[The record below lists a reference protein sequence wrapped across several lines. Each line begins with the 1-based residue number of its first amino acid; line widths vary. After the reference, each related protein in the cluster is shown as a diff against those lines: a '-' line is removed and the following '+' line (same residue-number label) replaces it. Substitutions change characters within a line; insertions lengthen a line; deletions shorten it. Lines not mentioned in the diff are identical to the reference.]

1 MRKIFTD
8 SIIEQYKNNKQ
19 LITYELLQKLRSYG
33 NEGKQIALEILDTE
47 KTPDNYYIDAYG
59 EKIAFLGDR
68 EIKRP
73 FTKMK
78 LAQIHIDELKRCAE
92 DLNYFRENY
101 VKIRT
106 KDGINFPEM
115 RPYQQGFLDALTSD
129 YETIVSLQPR
139 QCCSGDTKVNVD
151 NCEMSFEKLF
161 DECKNPESETFN
173 TMLSQITKRKFIET
187 YLGNGRKILTPLG
200 YKEIE
205 YIHKTIPYEK
215 YRLKTESGIVLECA
229 ENHVIILEDGSECYA
244 KNSLNKIV
252 KTINGIDKIIVCEDL
267 HIKENMYDISIKE
280 DTELYYSNGILSH
293 NSGKSVT
300 TAIYMVWLFN
310 FDHDKNMGICANNG
324 GLAREFLN
332 NVRNMFYGLP
342 MWMRV
347 GVSVWNKGT
356 IESENKMRILTDSP
370 SENSFRGYTLN
381 FLVVDETAFIR
392 PSVFSVFLDS
402 VMPAQSALAWKK
414 NLFISTANG
423 MNHFYELVQGA
434 KRRKT
439 FKGLSKEEKEKIIKK
454 NPVLETKQNEDGS
467 FDVVVDKPS
476 NGMLYY
482 DVSWRDVP
490 RFNSKGEQ
498 ISHEEFREQVI
509 DKYGLVYFNQ
519 NYGNEFIGSSYTLI
533 DADILKNMVPEEPIL
548 KWDNRLDVFVEPIKD
563 HKYIMAVDP
572 AKGGLDA
579 FAVQIIDVTS
589 FPFGQ
594 VADTQIFKCNYQI
607 MPEFLNEWGNR
618 YNNAYMI
625 IENNEGAGTFIAN
638 MMLLDFEYE
647 NLFFTKK
654 DNGKFSKE
662 PGFRTTTKTR
672 TQILETFKHFV
683 DNKRLIIR
691 DKKTINELYSFI
703 IKDNKYQ
710 ADDGSHDDL
719 VMSMALAF
727 VPFISSRNFED
738 MKELVK
744 KLYSDEDLKDT
755 SFSDYLVIGNF
766 DISVDE
772 EESIAGKPYDEKY
785 NYSYEYYS
793 NPFIDYH
800 QH

>member
-47 KTPDNYYIDAYG
+47 KTSDNYYVDAYG

-115 RPYQQGFLDALTSD
+115 RNYQQGFLDALTSD

-139 QCCSGDTKVNVD
+139 Q
-151 NCEMSFEKLF
+151 
-161 DECKNPESETFN
+161 
-173 TMLSQITKRKFIET
+173 
-187 YLGNGRKILTPLG
+187 
-200 YKEIE
+200 
-205 YIHKTIPYEK
+205 
-215 YRLKTESGIVLECA
+215 
-229 ENHVIILEDGSECYA
+229 
-244 KNSLNKIV
+244 
-252 KTINGIDKIIVCEDL
+252 
-267 HIKENMYDISIKE
+267 
-280 DTELYYSNGILSH
+280 
-293 NSGKSVT
+293 SGKSVT

-332 NVRNMFYGLP
+332 NVRNMFYNLP

-392 PSVFSVFLDS
+392 PSVFSAFMDS

-423 MNHFYELVQGA
+423 MNHFYDLVQGA

-439 FKGLSKEEKEKIIKK
+439 FKGLSKEEKEEIIKK

-498 ISHEEFREQVI
+498 ISHEEFKEQVV

-533 DADILKNMVPEEPIL
+533 DADVLKNMVPEEPIL

-589 FPFGQ
+589 FPFEQ
-594 VADTQIFKCNYQI
+594 VADAQIFKCNYQI

-638 MMLLDFEYE
+638 MMHLDFEYE

-654 DNGKFSKE
+654 DNGKLSKE

-772 EESIAGKPYDEKY
+772 EESIAGKPYDDRY

-793 NPFIDYH
+793 RTNNS
-800 QH
+800 

>member
-47 KTPDNYYIDAYG
+47 KTPDNYYVDAYG

-115 RPYQQGFLDALTSD
+115 RTYQQGFLDALTSD

-139 QCCSGDTKVNVD
+139 QCCGGDTKVNVD
-151 NCEMSFEKLF
+151 NCEMSIEDLF
-161 DECKNPESETFN
+161 NECKSPESETFN
-173 TMLSQITKRKFIET
+173 TLLSQITKRKFIET
-187 YLGNGRKILTPLG
+187 YPGNGRKILTPLG

-215 YRLKTESGIVLECA
+215 YRLKTESGMVLECA

-252 KTINGIDKIIVCEDL
+252 KTINGIDKIVVCEDL

-293 NSGKSVT
+293 NSGKSIT

-392 PSVFSVFLDS
+392 PSVFSAFMDS

-423 MNHFYELVQGA
+423 MNHFYDLVQGA

-439 FKGLSKEEKEKIIKK
+439 FKGLSKEEKEEIIKK

-498 ISHEEFREQVI
+498 ISHEEFKEQVV

-589 FPFGQ
+589 FPFEQ
-594 VADTQIFKCNYQI
+594 VADAQIFKCNYQI
-607 MPEFLNEWGNR
+607 MPEFLNEWGKR
-618 YNNAYMI
+618 YNYAYMI

-662 PGFRTTTKTR
+662 PGFRTTTRTR

-772 EESIAGKPYDEKY
+772 EESIAGKPYDDRY

-793 NPFIDYH
+793 RFLS
-800 QH
+800 

>member
-1 MRKIFTD
+1 MTSSIDKRKKTQLIKYGNEIYQQTEDFKNKREKTCLEKYGVKTPLHSPEIRKKIYEKLNKKKISDSIVKSREKEKVYSGEYYSIEETKNLCETINEKYFGSGKYRILIKEEPKLYFSILKYSKEFENCKNGTNFRGRVKYLLGHFKRIQCPYCGNYLKYDCGSRKIMYICHNCKLPKIRSEEYCYLNDLNYEEEKKRISEIIKNAQKNYKGPNVNSKECFIKKYGKEEGLKRYLSHIKNVVDSNHRYSNISKEFFEKLIEKTNLDKSLCFYAENEKRFDLSEEEQKTLNRKCIYVDFLVGNKIIEYNGLFWHEKDRRIEDFNRKIFLEKMGYEVLTVWD
-8 SIIEQYKNNKQ
+8 KTKGELERAINFINKDRFQILTSEGYSNFNGIAKHLVSKTLLFTLENNKTIEVSEEHRFFINHLEYFAKDLKIGDCLEIKNRILERIIDIKIIEK
-19 LITYELLQKLRSYG
+19 
-33 NEGKQIALEILDTE
+33 
-47 KTPDNYYIDAYG
+47 
-59 EKIAFLGDR
+59 
-68 EIKRP
+68 
-73 FTKMK
+73 
-78 LAQIHIDELKRCAE
+78 
-92 DLNYFRENY
+92 
-101 VKIRT
+101 
-106 KDGINFPEM
+106 
-115 RPYQQGFLDALTSD
+115 
-129 YETIVSLQPR
+129 
-139 QCCSGDTKVNVD
+139 
-151 NCEMSFEKLF
+151 
-161 DECKNPESETFN
+161 ESE
-173 TMLSQITKRKFIET
+173 
-187 YLGNGRKILTPLG
+187 
-200 YKEIE
+200 
-205 YIHKTIPYEK
+205 
-215 YRLKTESGIVLECA
+215 V
-229 ENHVIILEDGSECYA
+229 
-244 KNSLNKIV
+244 
-252 KTINGIDKIIVCEDL
+252 
-267 HIKENMYDISIKE
+267 YDI
-280 DTELYYSNGILSH
+280 
-293 NSGKSVT
+293 
-300 TAIYMVWLFN
+300 
-310 FDHDKNMGICANNG
+310 
-324 GLAREFLN
+324 
-332 NVRNMFYGLP
+332 
-342 MWMRV
+342 
-347 GVSVWNKGT
+347 
-356 IESENKMRILTDSP
+356 
-370 SENSFRGYTLN
+370 
-381 FLVVDETAFIR
+381 
-392 PSVFSVFLDS
+392 
-402 VMPAQSALAWKK
+402 
-414 NLFISTANG
+414 
-423 MNHFYELVQGA
+423 
-434 KRRKT
+434 
-439 FKGLSKEEKEKIIKK
+439 
-454 NPVLETKQNEDGS
+454 LETKNHT
-467 FDVVVDKPS
+467 
-476 NGMLYY
+476 YY
-482 DVSWRDVP
+482 ANDIL
-490 RFNSKGEQ
+490 N
-498 ISHEEFREQVI
+498 H
-509 DKYGLVYFNQ
+509 NC
-519 NYGNEFIGSSYTLI
+519 EFIGSSYTLI

-594 VADTQIFKCNYQI
+594 VADAQIFKCNYQI

-638 MMLLDFEYE
+638 MMHLDFEYE

-772 EESIAGKPYDEKY
+772 EESIAGKPYDDRY

-793 NPFIDYH
+793 RTNNF
-800 QH
+800 

>member
-8 SIIEQYKNNKQ
+8 SVIEHYKNNKQ

-101 VKIRT
+101 IKIRT

-115 RPYQQGFLDALTSD
+115 RSYQQGFLDALTSD

-139 QCCSGDTKVNVD
+139 QCCCKDTKVNVD

-173 TMLSQITKRKFIET
+173 TLLSQITKRKFIET
-187 YLGNGRKILTPLG
+187 YPGNGRKILTPLG

-205 YIHKTIPYEK
+205 YIHKTIPYKK

-229 ENHVIILEDGSECYA
+229 ENHVIILEDETECYA

-252 KTINGIDKIIVCEDL
+252 KTINGIDKIVVCEDL

-392 PSVFSVFLDS
+392 PSVFSAFMDS

-434 KRRKT
+434 KKRKT
-439 FKGLSKEEKEKIIKK
+439 FKGLSKEEKEEIIKK
-454 NPVLETKQNEDGS
+454 NPVLETKENEDGS

-498 ISHEEFREQVI
+498 ISHEDFKEQVV

-519 NYGNEFIGSSYTLI
+519 NYACISENSEINIFDTLNNSEFS
-533 DADILKNMVPEEPIL
+533 
-548 KWDNRLDVFVEPIKD
+548 IKVKD
-563 HKYIMAVDP
+563 FYD
-572 AKGGLDA
+572 
-579 FAVQIIDVTS
+579 
-589 FPFGQ
+589 
-594 VADTQIFKCNYQI
+594 
-607 MPEFLNEWGNR
+607 FLYR
-618 YNNAYMI
+618 
-625 IENNEGAGTFIAN
+625 
-638 MMLLDFEYE
+638 
-647 NLFFTKK
+647 
-654 DNGKFSKE
+654 
-662 PGFRTTTKTR
+662 
-672 TQILETFKHFV
+672 
-683 DNKRLIIR
+683 
-691 DKKTINELYSFI
+691 
-703 IKDNKYQ
+703 
-710 ADDGSHDDL
+710 
-719 VMSMALAF
+719 
-727 VPFISSRNFED
+727 
-738 MKELVK
+738 
-744 KLYSDEDLKDT
+744 
-755 SFSDYLVIGNF
+755 
-766 DISVDE
+766 
-772 EESIAGKPYDEKY
+772 
-785 NYSYEYYS
+785 
-793 NPFIDYH
+793 
-800 QH
+800 

>member
-19 LITYELLQKLRSYG
+19 LITFELLQKLRSYG

-139 QCCSGDTKVNVD
+139 Q
-151 NCEMSFEKLF
+151 
-161 DECKNPESETFN
+161 
-173 TMLSQITKRKFIET
+173 
-187 YLGNGRKILTPLG
+187 
-200 YKEIE
+200 
-205 YIHKTIPYEK
+205 
-215 YRLKTESGIVLECA
+215 
-229 ENHVIILEDGSECYA
+229 
-244 KNSLNKIV
+244 
-252 KTINGIDKIIVCEDL
+252 
-267 HIKENMYDISIKE
+267 
-280 DTELYYSNGILSH
+280 
-293 NSGKSVT
+293 SGKSVT

-347 GVSVWNKGT
+347 GVSVWNKGS

-392 PSVFSVFLDS
+392 PSVFSAFMDS

-423 MNHFYELVQGA
+423 MNHFYDLVQGA

-439 FKGLSKEEKEKIIKK
+439 FKGLSKEEKEEIIKK
-454 NPVLETKQNEDGS
+454 NPVLETKENEDGS

-498 ISHEEFREQVI
+498 ITHEEFKEQVV

-533 DADILKNMVPEEPIL
+533 DADVLKNMVPEEPIL
-548 KWDNRLDVFVEPIKD
+548 KWDNRLDVFVEPIEN

-579 FAVQIIDVTS
+579 FAVQIIDVNS
-589 FPFGQ
+589 FPFEQ
-594 VADTQIFKCNYQI
+594 VADAQIFKCNYQI

-638 MMLLDFEYE
+638 MMHLDFEYE

-691 DKKTINELYSFI
+691 DKKTINELYAFI

-744 KLYSDEDLKDT
+744 KLYSGEDLKDT

-793 NPFIDYH
+793 RTNNF
-800 QH
+800 

>member
-47 KTPDNYYIDAYG
+47 KTPDNYYVDAYG

-115 RPYQQGFLDALTSD
+115 RTYQQGFLDALTSD

-151 NCEMSFEKLF
+151 NCEMSIEDLF
-161 DECKNPESETFN
+161 NECKSPESETFN
-173 TMLSQITKRKFIET
+173 TLLCQITKRKFIET
-187 YLGNGRKILTPLG
+187 YPGNGRKILTPLG

-215 YRLKTESGIVLECA
+215 YRLKTESGMMLECA
-229 ENHVIILEDGSECYA
+229 ENHVIILEDDSECYA

-252 KTINGIDKIIVCEDL
+252 KTINGIDKIVECEDL

-392 PSVFSVFLDS
+392 PSIFSEFMDS

-423 MNHFYELVQGA
+423 MNHFYDLVQGA

-439 FKGLSKEEKEKIIKK
+439 FKGLSKEEKEEIIKK

-498 ISHEEFREQVI
+498 ITHDEFKEQVV

-533 DADILKNMVPEEPIL
+533 DADVLKNMIPEEPIL

-594 VADTQIFKCNYQI
+594 VADAQIFKCNYQI

-638 MMLLDFEYE
+638 MMHLDFEYE

-772 EESIAGKPYDEKY
+772 EESIAGKPYDDRY

-793 NPFIDYH
+793 RTNNF
-800 QH
+800 

>member
-1 MRKIFTD
+1 MSEYQVLTSNGFKDFDDVIF
-8 SIIEQYKNNKQ
+8 K
-19 LITYELLQKLRSYG
+19 G
-33 NEGKQIALEILDTE
+33 
-47 KTPDNYYIDAYG
+47 
-59 EKIAFLGDR
+59 
-68 EIKRP
+68 
-73 FTKMK
+73 
-78 LAQIHIDELKRCAE
+78 
-92 DLNYFRENY
+92 
-101 VKIRT
+101 T
-106 KDGINFPEM
+106 KDGLEISTEHYSIKVTDNHKFYINGKFV
-115 RPYQQGFLDALTSD
+115 YANTLKIGDLL
-129 YETIVSLQPR
+129 ET
-139 QCCSGDTKVNVD
+139 DTGL
-151 NCEMSFEKLF
+151 EE
-161 DECKNPESETFN
+161 
-173 TMLSQITKRKFIET
+173 ITKIIPVKNIEV
-187 YLGNGRKILTPLG
+187 YDLLNV
-200 YKEIE
+200 
-205 YIHKTIPYEK
+205 
-215 YRLKTESGIVLECA
+215 S
-229 ENHVIILEDGSECYA
+229 DGHHF
-244 KNSLNKIV
+244 
-252 KTINGIDKIIVCEDL
+252 T
-267 HIKENMYDISIKE
+267 
-280 DTELYYSNGILSH
+280 
-293 NSGKSVT
+293 
-300 TAIYMVWLFN
+300 
-310 FDHDKNMGICANNG
+310 ANNI
-324 GLAREFLN
+324 E
-332 NVRNMFYGLP
+332 
-342 MWMRV
+342 
-347 GVSVWNKGT
+347 VSNC
-356 IESENKMRILTDSP
+356 
-370 SENSFRGYTLN
+370 
-381 FLVVDETAFIR
+381 AFIR
-392 PSVFSVFLDS
+392 PSIFSDFMDS

-423 MNHFYELVQGA
+423 MNHFYDLVQGA

-439 FKGLSKEEKEKIIKK
+439 FKGLSKEEKEEIIKK
-454 NPVLETKQNEDGS
+454 NPVLETKENEDGS

-498 ISHEEFREQVI
+498 ISHEEFKEQVV

-533 DADILKNMVPEEPIL
+533 DADVLKNMIPEEPIL

-589 FPFGQ
+589 FPFEQ
-594 VADTQIFKCNYQI
+594 VADAQIFKCNYQI

-683 DNKRLIIR
+683 DNKRLVIR
-691 DKKTINELYSFI
+691 DKKTINELYTFI

-772 EESIAGKPYDEKY
+772 EESIAGKPYDDKY

-793 NPFIDYH
+793 RTNNF
-800 QH
+800 

>member
-47 KTPDNYYIDAYG
+47 KSPDNYYIDAYG
-59 EKIAFLGDR
+59 EKITFLGDR

-115 RPYQQGFLDALTSD
+115 RSYQQGFLDALTSD

-139 QCCSGDTKVNVD
+139 Q
-151 NCEMSFEKLF
+151 
-161 DECKNPESETFN
+161 
-173 TMLSQITKRKFIET
+173 
-187 YLGNGRKILTPLG
+187 
-200 YKEIE
+200 
-205 YIHKTIPYEK
+205 
-215 YRLKTESGIVLECA
+215 
-229 ENHVIILEDGSECYA
+229 
-244 KNSLNKIV
+244 
-252 KTINGIDKIIVCEDL
+252 
-267 HIKENMYDISIKE
+267 
-280 DTELYYSNGILSH
+280 
-293 NSGKSVT
+293 SGKSVT

-310 FDHDKNMGICANNG
+310 FDHKKDMGICANNG

-332 NVRNMFYGLP
+332 NVKNMFYGLP

-347 GVSVWNKGT
+347 GVTVWNKGT
-356 IESENKMRILTDSP
+356 IESENKMRILTAVP
-370 SENSFRGYTLN
+370 SEESFRGYTLN

-392 PSVFSVFLDS
+392 PSIFSEFMDS

-423 MNHFYELVQGA
+423 MNHFYDLVQGA

-439 FKGLSKEEKEKIIKK
+439 FKGLSKEEKEEIIKK

-482 DVSWRDVP
+482 EVSWRDVP

-498 ISHEEFREQVI
+498 ISHEEFREQVV

-589 FPFGQ
+589 FPFEQ
-594 VADTQIFKCNYQI
+594 VADAQIFKCNYQI

-662 PGFRTTTKTR
+662 PGFRTTTRTR

-766 DISVDE
+766 DISIDE
-772 EESIAGKPYDEKY
+772 EESIAGKPYDDRY

-793 NPFIDYH
+793 RTNNF
-800 QH
+800 

>member
-47 KTPDNYYIDAYG
+47 KTSDNYYVDAYG

-101 VKIRT
+101 IKIRT

-115 RPYQQGFLDALTSD
+115 RTYQQGFLDALTSD

-139 QCCSGDTKVNVD
+139 Q
-151 NCEMSFEKLF
+151 
-161 DECKNPESETFN
+161 
-173 TMLSQITKRKFIET
+173 
-187 YLGNGRKILTPLG
+187 
-200 YKEIE
+200 
-205 YIHKTIPYEK
+205 
-215 YRLKTESGIVLECA
+215 
-229 ENHVIILEDGSECYA
+229 
-244 KNSLNKIV
+244 
-252 KTINGIDKIIVCEDL
+252 
-267 HIKENMYDISIKE
+267 
-280 DTELYYSNGILSH
+280 
-293 NSGKSVT
+293 SGKSIT

-310 FDHDKNMGICANNG
+310 FDHKKDMGICANNG

-332 NVRNMFYGLP
+332 NVKNMFYGLP

-347 GVSVWNKGT
+347 GVTVWNKGT
-356 IESENKMRILTDSP
+356 IESENKMRILTAVP
-370 SENSFRGYTLN
+370 SEESFRGYTLN

-392 PSVFSVFLDS
+392 PSVFSEFMDS

-439 FKGLSKEEKEKIIKK
+439 FKGVSKEEKEKIIKK
-454 NPVLETKQNEDGS
+454 NPVLETKENEDGS

-482 DVSWRDVP
+482 EVSWRDVP

-498 ISHEEFREQVI
+498 ISHEEFREQVV

-533 DADILKNMVPEEPIL
+533 DSDILKNMVPEEPIL

-579 FAVQIIDVTS
+579 FAIQIIDVTS
-589 FPFGQ
+589 FPFEQ
-594 VADTQIFKCNYQI
+594 VADAQIFKCNYQI

-638 MMLLDFEYE
+638 MMHLDFEYE

-772 EESIAGKPYDEKY
+772 EESIAGKPYDDRY

-793 NPFIDYH
+793 RTNNF
-800 QH
+800 

>member
-1 MRKIFTD
+1 MSEYQVLTSNGFKDFEDVIFKGVKD
-8 SIIEQYKNNKQ
+8 
-19 LITYELLQKLRSYG
+19 G
-33 NEGKQIALEILDTE
+33 LEISTEHYSIKVTDNHKFYINGKFVYANTLKIGDLLETDTGLE
-47 KTPDNYYIDAYG
+47 
-59 EKIAFLGDR
+59 E
-68 EIKRP
+68 
-73 FTKMK
+73 
-78 LAQIHIDELKRCAE
+78 
-92 DLNYFRENY
+92 
-101 VKIRT
+101 
-106 KDGINFPEM
+106 
-115 RPYQQGFLDALTSD
+115 
-129 YETIVSLQPR
+129 
-139 QCCSGDTKVNVD
+139 
-151 NCEMSFEKLF
+151 
-161 DECKNPESETFN
+161 
-173 TMLSQITKRKFIET
+173 ITKIIPVKNIEV
-187 YLGNGRKILTPLG
+187 YDLLNV
-200 YKEIE
+200 
-205 YIHKTIPYEK
+205 
-215 YRLKTESGIVLECA
+215 S
-229 ENHVIILEDGSECYA
+229 DGHHF
-244 KNSLNKIV
+244 
-252 KTINGIDKIIVCEDL
+252 T
-267 HIKENMYDISIKE
+267 
-280 DTELYYSNGILSH
+280 
-293 NSGKSVT
+293 
-300 TAIYMVWLFN
+300 
-310 FDHDKNMGICANNG
+310 ANNI
-324 GLAREFLN
+324 E
-332 NVRNMFYGLP
+332 
-342 MWMRV
+342 
-347 GVSVWNKGT
+347 VSNC
-356 IESENKMRILTDSP
+356 
-370 SENSFRGYTLN
+370 
-381 FLVVDETAFIR
+381 AFIR
-392 PSVFSVFLDS
+392 PSIFSAFMDS

-423 MNHFYELVQGA
+423 MNHFYDLVQGA
-434 KRRKT
+434 KKRKT
-439 FKGLSKEEKEKIIKK
+439 FKGLSNEEKEEIIKK

-467 FDVVVDKPS
+467 FEVVVDKPS

-482 DVSWRDVP
+482 EVSWRDVP
-490 RFNSKGEQ
+490 RFNSKGIQ
-498 ISHEEFREQVI
+498 ISHEEFREQVV

-519 NYGNEFIGSSYTLI
+519 NYGNEFLGSSYTLI
-533 DADILKNMVPEEPIL
+533 DADVLKNMVPEEPIL

-589 FPFGQ
+589 FPFEQ
-594 VADTQIFKCNYQI
+594 VADAQIFKCNYQI

-638 MMLLDFEYE
+638 MMHLDFEYE

-691 DKKTINELYSFI
+691 DKKTINELYAFI

-772 EESIAGKPYDEKY
+772 EESIAGKPYDDRY

-793 NPFIDYH
+793 NFDYH
-800 QH
+800 RH

>member
-47 KTPDNYYIDAYG
+47 KTSDNYYVDAYG

-101 VKIRT
+101 IKIRT

-115 RPYQQGFLDALTSD
+115 RTYQQGFLDALTSD

-139 QCCSGDTKVNVD
+139 Q
-151 NCEMSFEKLF
+151 
-161 DECKNPESETFN
+161 
-173 TMLSQITKRKFIET
+173 
-187 YLGNGRKILTPLG
+187 
-200 YKEIE
+200 
-205 YIHKTIPYEK
+205 
-215 YRLKTESGIVLECA
+215 
-229 ENHVIILEDGSECYA
+229 
-244 KNSLNKIV
+244 
-252 KTINGIDKIIVCEDL
+252 
-267 HIKENMYDISIKE
+267 
-280 DTELYYSNGILSH
+280 
-293 NSGKSVT
+293 SGKSIT

-310 FDHDKNMGICANNG
+310 FDHKKDMGICANNG
-324 GLAREFLN
+324 GLVREFLN
-332 NVRNMFYGLP
+332 NVKNMFYGLP

-347 GVSVWNKGT
+347 GVTVWNKGT
-356 IESENKMRILTDSP
+356 IESENKMRILTAVP
-370 SENSFRGYTLN
+370 SEESFRGYTLN

-392 PSVFSVFLDS
+392 PSVFSEFMDS

-439 FKGLSKEEKEKIIKK
+439 FKGVSKEEKEKIIKK
-454 NPVLETKQNEDGS
+454 NPVLETKENEDGS

-482 DVSWRDVP
+482 EVSWRDVP
-490 RFNSKGEQ
+490 RFNSKSEQ
-498 ISHEEFREQVI
+498 ISHEEFREQVV

-533 DADILKNMVPEEPIL
+533 DSDILKNMVPEEPIL

-579 FAVQIIDVTS
+579 FAIQIIDVTS
-589 FPFGQ
+589 FPFEQ
-594 VADTQIFKCNYQI
+594 VADAQIFKCNYQI

-772 EESIAGKPYDEKY
+772 EESIAGKPYDDRY

-793 NPFIDYH
+793 RTNNF
-800 QH
+800 

>member
-8 SIIEQYKNNKQ
+8 SVIEHYKNNKQ

-47 KTPDNYYIDAYG
+47 KTPDNYYVDAYG

-115 RPYQQGFLDALTSD
+115 RTYQQGFLDALTSD

-151 NCEMSFEKLF
+151 NCEMSIEDLF
-161 DECKNPESETFN
+161 NECKSPESETFN
-173 TMLSQITKRKFIET
+173 TLLCQITKRKFIET
-187 YLGNGRKILTPLG
+187 YPGNGRKILTPLG

-215 YRLKTESGIVLECA
+215 YRLKTESGMMLECA
-229 ENHVIILEDGSECYA
+229 ENHVIILEDDSECYA

-252 KTINGIDKIIVCEDL
+252 KTINGIDKIVECEDL

-392 PSVFSVFLDS
+392 PSIFSEFMDS

-423 MNHFYELVQGA
+423 MNHFYDLVQGA

-439 FKGLSKEEKEKIIKK
+439 FKGLSKEEKEEIIKK

-498 ISHEEFREQVI
+498 ITHEEFKEQVV

-589 FPFGQ
+589 FPFEQ
-594 VADTQIFKCNYQI
+594 VADAQIFKCNYQI

-638 MMLLDFEYE
+638 MMHLDFEYE

-772 EESIAGKPYDEKY
+772 EESIAGKPYDDRY

-793 NPFIDYH
+793 RINNF
-800 QH
+800 

>member
-151 NCEMSFEKLF
+151 NCEMSIEDLF
-161 DECKNPESETFN
+161 NECKKIVPQESETFN
-173 TMLSQITKRKFIET
+173 TLLSQITKRKFIET
-187 YLGNGRKILTPLG
+187 YPGNGRKILTPLG

-205 YIHKTIPYEK
+205 YVHKTIPYEK
-215 YRLKTESGIVLECA
+215 YRLKTESGLVLECA
-229 ENHVIILEDGSECYA
+229 ENHVIILEDETECYA

-347 GVSVWNKGT
+347 GVSVWNKGS

-381 FLVVDETAFIR
+381 FLVVDECIEASSILT
-392 PSVFSVFLDS
+392 V
-402 VMPAQSALAWKK
+402 K
-414 NLFISTANG
+414 NKYTNKI
-423 MNHFYELVQGA
+423 
-434 KRRKT
+434 
-439 FKGLSKEEKEKIIKK
+439 EKI
-454 NPVLETKQNEDGS
+454 S
-467 FDVVVDKPS
+467 
-476 NGMLYY
+476 
-482 DVSWRDVP
+482 VS
-490 RFNSKGEQ
+490 
-498 ISHEEFREQVI
+498 
-509 DKYGLVYFNQ
+509 
-519 NYGNEFIGSSYTLI
+519 
-533 DADILKNMVPEEPIL
+533 
-548 KWDNRLDVFVEPIKD
+548 
-563 HKYIMAVDP
+563 
-572 AKGGLDA
+572 
-579 FAVQIIDVTS
+579 
-589 FPFGQ
+589 
-594 VADTQIFKCNYQI
+594 
-607 MPEFLNEWGNR
+607 
-618 YNNAYMI
+618 
-625 IENNEGAGTFIAN
+625 
-638 MMLLDFEYE
+638 
-647 NLFFTKK
+647 
-654 DNGKFSKE
+654 
-662 PGFRTTTKTR
+662 
-672 TQILETFKHFV
+672 
-683 DNKRLIIR
+683 
-691 DKKTINELYSFI
+691 ELYDRFH
-703 IKDNKYQ
+703 NK
-710 ADDGSHDDL
+710 S
-719 VMSMALAF
+719 
-727 VPFISSRNFED
+727 
-738 MKELVK
+738 
-744 KLYSDEDLKDT
+744 
-755 SFSDYLVIGNF
+755 
-766 DISVDE
+766 
-772 EESIAGKPYDEKY
+772 
-785 NYSYEYYS
+785 
-793 NPFIDYH
+793 
-800 QH
+800 

>member
-1 MRKIFTD
+1 MSEYQVLTSNGFKDFEDVIFKGVKD
-8 SIIEQYKNNKQ
+8 
-19 LITYELLQKLRSYG
+19 G
-33 NEGKQIALEILDTE
+33 LEISTEHYSIKVTDNHKFYINGKFVYANTLKIGDLLETDTGLE
-47 KTPDNYYIDAYG
+47 
-59 EKIAFLGDR
+59 E
-68 EIKRP
+68 
-73 FTKMK
+73 
-78 LAQIHIDELKRCAE
+78 
-92 DLNYFRENY
+92 
-101 VKIRT
+101 
-106 KDGINFPEM
+106 
-115 RPYQQGFLDALTSD
+115 
-129 YETIVSLQPR
+129 
-139 QCCSGDTKVNVD
+139 
-151 NCEMSFEKLF
+151 
-161 DECKNPESETFN
+161 
-173 TMLSQITKRKFIET
+173 ITKIIPVKNIEV
-187 YLGNGRKILTPLG
+187 YDLLNV
-200 YKEIE
+200 
-205 YIHKTIPYEK
+205 
-215 YRLKTESGIVLECA
+215 S
-229 ENHVIILEDGSECYA
+229 DGHHF
-244 KNSLNKIV
+244 
-252 KTINGIDKIIVCEDL
+252 T
-267 HIKENMYDISIKE
+267 
-280 DTELYYSNGILSH
+280 
-293 NSGKSVT
+293 
-300 TAIYMVWLFN
+300 
-310 FDHDKNMGICANNG
+310 ANNI
-324 GLAREFLN
+324 E
-332 NVRNMFYGLP
+332 
-342 MWMRV
+342 
-347 GVSVWNKGT
+347 VSNC
-356 IESENKMRILTDSP
+356 
-370 SENSFRGYTLN
+370 
-381 FLVVDETAFIR
+381 AFIR
-392 PSVFSVFLDS
+392 PSIFSAFMDS

-423 MNHFYELVQGA
+423 MNHFYDLVQGA
-434 KRRKT
+434 KKRKT
-439 FKGLSKEEKEKIIKK
+439 FKGLSNEEKEEIIKK

-467 FDVVVDKPS
+467 FEVVVDKPS

-482 DVSWRDVP
+482 EVSWRDVP
-490 RFNSKGEQ
+490 RFNSKGIQ
-498 ISHEEFREQVI
+498 ISHEEFREQVV

-533 DADILKNMVPEEPIL
+533 DADVLKNMVPEEPIL

-594 VADTQIFKCNYQI
+594 VADAQIFKCNYQI

-691 DKKTINELYSFI
+691 DKKTINELYAFI

-772 EESIAGKPYDEKY
+772 EESIAGKPYDDRY

-793 NPFIDYH
+793 RTYNS
-800 QH
+800 

>member
-8 SIIEQYKNNKQ
+8 SVIEQYKNNKQ

-47 KTPDNYYIDAYG
+47 KTPDNYYVDAYG

-115 RPYQQGFLDALTSD
+115 RTYQQGFLDALTSD

-139 QCCSGDTKVNVD
+139 Q
-151 NCEMSFEKLF
+151 
-161 DECKNPESETFN
+161 
-173 TMLSQITKRKFIET
+173 
-187 YLGNGRKILTPLG
+187 
-200 YKEIE
+200 
-205 YIHKTIPYEK
+205 
-215 YRLKTESGIVLECA
+215 
-229 ENHVIILEDGSECYA
+229 
-244 KNSLNKIV
+244 
-252 KTINGIDKIIVCEDL
+252 
-267 HIKENMYDISIKE
+267 
-280 DTELYYSNGILSH
+280 
-293 NSGKSVT
+293 SGKSIT

-332 NVRNMFYGLP
+332 NVRNMFYNLP

-392 PSVFSVFLDS
+392 PSIFSAFMDS

-423 MNHFYELVQGA
+423 MNHFYDLVQGA

-439 FKGLSKEEKEKIIKK
+439 FKGLSKEEKEEIIKK

-498 ISHEEFREQVI
+498 ITHEEFKEQVV

-533 DADILKNMVPEEPIL
+533 DADVLKNMIHEEPIL

-594 VADTQIFKCNYQI
+594 VADAQIFKCNYQI

-638 MMLLDFEYE
+638 MMHLDFEYE

-719 VMSMALAF
+719 VMSMSLAF

-766 DISVDE
+766 DISFDE
-772 EESIAGKPYDEKY
+772 EESIAGKPYDDRY

-793 NPFIDYH
+793 RINNF
-800 QH
+800 

>member
-115 RPYQQGFLDALTSD
+115 RSYQQGFLDALTSD

-139 QCCSGDTKVNVD
+139 Q
-151 NCEMSFEKLF
+151 
-161 DECKNPESETFN
+161 
-173 TMLSQITKRKFIET
+173 
-187 YLGNGRKILTPLG
+187 
-200 YKEIE
+200 
-205 YIHKTIPYEK
+205 
-215 YRLKTESGIVLECA
+215 
-229 ENHVIILEDGSECYA
+229 
-244 KNSLNKIV
+244 
-252 KTINGIDKIIVCEDL
+252 
-267 HIKENMYDISIKE
+267 
-280 DTELYYSNGILSH
+280 
-293 NSGKSVT
+293 SGKSIT

-392 PSVFSVFLDS
+392 PSVFSAFMDS

-423 MNHFYELVQGA
+423 MNHFYDLVQGA

-439 FKGLSKEEKEKIIKK
+439 FKGLSKEEKEEIIKK
-454 NPVLETKQNEDGS
+454 NPVLETKENEDGS

-498 ISHEEFREQVI
+498 ITHEEFKEQVV

-533 DADILKNMVPEEPIL
+533 DADILKNMVPEEPFL

-594 VADTQIFKCNYQI
+594 VATAQIFKCNYQI

-638 MMLLDFEYE
+638 MMHLDFEYE

-672 TQILETFKHFV
+672 TQILESFKHFV

-793 NPFIDYH
+793 RTNNF
-800 QH
+800 

>member
-8 SIIEQYKNNKQ
+8 SVIEHYKNNKQ

-47 KTPDNYYIDAYG
+47 KTPDNYYVDAYG

-115 RPYQQGFLDALTSD
+115 RTYQQGFLDALTSD

-151 NCEMSFEKLF
+151 NCEMSIEDLF
-161 DECKNPESETFN
+161 NECKSPESETFN
-173 TMLSQITKRKFIET
+173 TLLCQITKRKFIET
-187 YLGNGRKILTPLG
+187 YPGNGRKILTPLG

-215 YRLKTESGIVLECA
+215 YRLKTESGMMLECA
-229 ENHVIILEDGSECYA
+229 ENHVIILEDDSECYA

-252 KTINGIDKIIVCEDL
+252 KTINGIDKIVECEDL

-332 NVRNMFYGLP
+332 NVRNMFYNLP

-392 PSVFSVFLDS
+392 PSIFSEFMDS

-423 MNHFYELVQGA
+423 MNHFYDLVQGA

-439 FKGLSKEEKEKIIKK
+439 FKGLSKEEKEEIIKK

-498 ISHEEFREQVI
+498 ITHEEFKEQVV

-533 DADILKNMVPEEPIL
+533 DADVLKNMIPEEPIL

-589 FPFGQ
+589 FPFEQ
-594 VADTQIFKCNYQI
+594 VADAQIFKCNYQI

-638 MMLLDFEYE
+638 MMHLDFEYE

-719 VMSMALAF
+719 VMSMSLAF

-772 EESIAGKPYDEKY
+772 EESIAGKPYDDRY

-793 NPFIDYH
+793 RTNNF
-800 QH
+800 

>member
-8 SIIEQYKNNKQ
+8 SVIEHYKNNKQ

-47 KTPDNYYIDAYG
+47 KTPDNYYVDAYG

-115 RPYQQGFLDALTSD
+115 RTYQQGFLDALTSD

-151 NCEMSFEKLF
+151 NCEMSIEDLF
-161 DECKNPESETFN
+161 NECKSPESETFN
-173 TMLSQITKRKFIET
+173 TLLSQITKRKFIET
-187 YLGNGRKILTPLG
+187 YPGNGRKILTPLG

-215 YRLKTESGIVLECA
+215 YRLKTESGMMLECA
-229 ENHVIILEDGSECYA
+229 ENHVIILEDDSECYA

-252 KTINGIDKIIVCEDL
+252 KTINGIDKIVECEDL

-332 NVRNMFYGLP
+332 NVRNMFYNLP

-392 PSVFSVFLDS
+392 PSIFSEFMDS

-439 FKGLSKEEKEKIIKK
+439 FKGLSKEEKEEIIKK

-498 ISHEEFREQVI
+498 ITHEEFKEQVV

-533 DADILKNMVPEEPIL
+533 DADVLKNMVPEEPIL

-589 FPFGQ
+589 FPFEQ
-594 VADTQIFKCNYQI
+594 VADAQIFKCNYQI

-638 MMLLDFEYE
+638 MMHLDFEYE

-719 VMSMALAF
+719 VMSMSLAF

-772 EESIAGKPYDEKY
+772 EESIAGKPYDDRY

-793 NPFIDYH
+793 RINNF
-800 QH
+800 

>member
-1 MRKIFTD
+1 
-8 SIIEQYKNNKQ
+8 
-19 LITYELLQKLRSYG
+19 
-33 NEGKQIALEILDTE
+33 
-47 KTPDNYYIDAYG
+47 
-59 EKIAFLGDR
+59 
-68 EIKRP
+68 
-73 FTKMK
+73 
-78 LAQIHIDELKRCAE
+78 
-92 DLNYFRENY
+92 
-101 VKIRT
+101 
-106 KDGINFPEM
+106 
-115 RPYQQGFLDALTSD
+115 
-129 YETIVSLQPR
+129 
-139 QCCSGDTKVNVD
+139 
-151 NCEMSFEKLF
+151 
-161 DECKNPESETFN
+161 
-173 TMLSQITKRKFIET
+173 MLSQITKRKFIET
-187 YLGNGRKILTPLG
+187 YPGNGRKILTPLG

-215 YRLKTESGIVLECA
+215 YRLKTESGMMLECA

-252 KTINGIDKIIVCEDL
+252 KTINGIDKIVECEDL

-392 PSVFSVFLDS
+392 PSVFSAFMDS

-423 MNHFYELVQGA
+423 MNHFYDLVQGA

-439 FKGLSKEEKEKIIKK
+439 FKGLSKEEKEEIIKK

-498 ISHEEFREQVI
+498 ITHDEFKEQVV

-589 FPFGQ
+589 FPFEQ
-594 VADTQIFKCNYQI
+594 VADAQIFKCNYQI

-625 IENNEGAGTFIAN
+625 IENNEGAGTFITN
-638 MMLLDFEYE
+638 MMHLDFEYE

-662 PGFRTTTKTR
+662 PGFRTTTRTR

-710 ADDGSHDDL
+710 ADDGSHDDFSD
-719 VMSMALAF
+719 VYGVSICSF
-727 VPFISSRNFED
+727 YFI
-738 MKELVK
+738 K
-744 KLYSDEDLKDT
+744 KL
-755 SFSDYLVIGNF
+755 
-766 DISVDE
+766 
-772 EESIAGKPYDEKY
+772 
-785 NYSYEYYS
+785 
-793 NPFIDYH
+793 
-800 QH
+800 

>member
-47 KTPDNYYIDAYG
+47 KTPDNYYVDAYG

-115 RPYQQGFLDALTSD
+115 RSYQQGFLDALTSD

-139 QCCSGDTKVNVD
+139 Q
-151 NCEMSFEKLF
+151 
-161 DECKNPESETFN
+161 
-173 TMLSQITKRKFIET
+173 
-187 YLGNGRKILTPLG
+187 
-200 YKEIE
+200 
-205 YIHKTIPYEK
+205 
-215 YRLKTESGIVLECA
+215 
-229 ENHVIILEDGSECYA
+229 
-244 KNSLNKIV
+244 
-252 KTINGIDKIIVCEDL
+252 
-267 HIKENMYDISIKE
+267 
-280 DTELYYSNGILSH
+280 
-293 NSGKSVT
+293 SGKSIT

-310 FDHDKNMGICANNG
+310 FDHKKDMGICANNG

-332 NVRNMFYGLP
+332 NVKNMFYNLP

-347 GVSVWNKGT
+347 GVTVWNKGT
-356 IESENKMRILTDSP
+356 IESENKMRILTATP
-370 SENSFRGYTLN
+370 SEESFRGYTLN

-392 PSVFSVFLDS
+392 PSVFSEFMDS
-402 VMPAQSALAWKK
+402 VMPAQSSLAWKK

-439 FKGLSKEEKEKIIKK
+439 FKGLSKEEKEEIIKK

-498 ISHEEFREQVI
+498 ITCDEFREQVV

-548 KWDNRLDVFVEPIKD
+548 KWDNRLDVFVEPIEN

-589 FPFGQ
+589 FPFEQ
-594 VADTQIFKCNYQI
+594 VADAQIFKCNYQI

-638 MMLLDFEYE
+638 MMHLDFEYE

-738 MKELVK
+738 MKDLVK
-744 KLYSDEDLKDT
+744 KLYSDGDLKDT

-772 EESIAGKPYDEKY
+772 EESIAGKPYDDRY
-785 NYSYEYYS
+785 NFSYEYYS
-793 NPFIDYH
+793 RTNNF
-800 QH
+800 